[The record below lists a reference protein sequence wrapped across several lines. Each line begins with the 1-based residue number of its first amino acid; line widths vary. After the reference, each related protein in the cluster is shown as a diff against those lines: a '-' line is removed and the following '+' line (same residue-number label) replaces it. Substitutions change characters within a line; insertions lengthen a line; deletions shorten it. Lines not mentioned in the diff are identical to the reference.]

1 MSKLIVMTGP
11 CCVDKSEF
19 VRQME
24 KRGELEGYDIVCPED
39 FYELLNGSASDRFNR
54 DAIWLQIWCHIMGN
68 MTVGVNTIVDANAP
82 TECSRTQYL
91 EWFRDFDEHILI
103 QIDTNYDI
111 LEKNNKKRIERQLS
125 DAELLKQF
133 RNYESPCYDRHLLDW
148 DEYRHFHSDGMG
160 NFTIIDGWMK
170 GEK

>member
-11 CCVDKSEF
+11 CCAGKSEF

-24 KRGELEGYDIVCPED
+24 KRGKLAGFIIICPED
-39 FYELLNGSASDRFNR
+39 YYRTINGDETLRSDRERIWFLIWR
-54 DAIWLQIWCHIMGN
+54 DIFFAMEDGKNVL
-68 MTVGVNTIVDANAP
+68 VDANAP

-91 EWFRDFDEHILI
+91 EWFRDFDEYILI

-125 DAELLKQF
+125 DEELLKQF
-133 RNYESPCYDRHLLDW
+133 RHYESPCYDKHLLDW
-148 DEYRHFHSDGMG
+148 NEYRRFYSDGMG

-170 GEK
+170 GEF